1 MQRVLIPLT
10 FVQSLATVLLERG
23 LYFYTDEIL
32 DFSEAENLGLALMF
46 GVCYAGG
53 AMVSHRVTKQR
64 GERPTLQAVLIGLGM
79 LNLTVALMPS
89 PVIVWAGF
97 AGIGVLIGMKWPIIE
112 SYVTAGATPDRTLK
126 VIGRF
131 NMAWSSAMPLGL
143 ALTGLMIE
151 WLSPTSFIML
161 AAVIY
166 LGTLPVLLK
175 LPWVPVHLA
184 HDHPERPDPV
194 RLRRYRALMV
204 SSRWS
209 LLGTCAMM
217 FLLVPLMPSLFDRLG
232 HGVLW
237 SPALSSV
244 VDLCRFLA
252 FVGLGIWTFWRGR
265 SLPLAVS
272 AVGIPIGFLMV
283 LFAPTTAVA
292 LGGEAVFGFCAG
304 QVYFAALYHAMVLEN
319 ASVEAGGHHEALI
332 GSGFALGPAIGL
344 TGIGLQ
350 RVTGDPVGGMLM
362 AVTPLVL
369 LCLAA
374 SLWPLV
380 KLRRAERL
388 DPSPSQSSGQALQ

>member
-1 MQRVLIPLT
+1 MLVPLT
-10 FVQSLATVLLERG
+10 FFQSLATVLLERG
-23 LYFYTDEIL
+23 LYFYTDEKL
-32 DFSEAENLGLALMF
+32 NFSEAENLGLALLF

-53 AMVSHRVTKQR
+53 AMLSHRVAAKR
-64 GERPTLQAVLIGLGM
+64 GERPTLSSVLLGLAV

-89 PVIVWAGF
+89 RAIVWAGF

-143 ALTGLMIE
+143 AITGVMIE
-151 WLSPTSFIML
+151 KVSPTSFIVL

-166 LGTLPVLLK
+166 AGTLPALK
-175 LPWVPVHLA
+175 RLPWVPVHLP
-184 HDHPERPDPV
+184 HDHPTRPDPD

-209 LLGTCAMM
+209 LLSGCAMM
-217 FLLVPLMPSLFDRLG
+217 FLLVPLMPSIFDRLG

-237 SPALSSV
+237 SPALASV

-252 FVGLGIWTFWRGR
+252 FAGLGVWTAWRGR
-265 SLPLAVS
+265 SLPLAV
-272 AVGIPIGFLMV
+272 AAIGLPIGFLLV
-283 LFAPTTAVA
+283 LFATSTAMA
-292 LGGEAVFGFCAG
+292 LSGEVVFGFCAG
-304 QVYFAALYHAMVLEN
+304 QIYFAALYHAMVLAN

-344 TGIGLQ
+344 AGIGLQ
-350 RVTGDPVGGMLM
+350 RLTGDATVGMLI
-362 AVTPLVL
+362 AVAPLVL
-369 LCLAA
+369 GCLGA
-374 SLWPLV
+374 SLWPLI
-380 KLRRAERL
+380 KLRRAER
-388 DPSPSQSSGQALQ
+388 A